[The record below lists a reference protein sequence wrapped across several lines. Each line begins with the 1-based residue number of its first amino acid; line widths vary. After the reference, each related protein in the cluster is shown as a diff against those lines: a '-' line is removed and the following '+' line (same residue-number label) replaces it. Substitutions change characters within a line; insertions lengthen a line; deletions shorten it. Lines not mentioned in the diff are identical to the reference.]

1 MNEFD
6 MEAQDE
12 TETSKLANKRVSE
25 LVSDRVN
32 MGKVFLERAARL
44 LLEKILSSNQ
54 SPDMLFVNMLY

>member
-12 TETSKLANKRVSE
+12 TETSKLAKKLVSE

-32 MGKVFLERAARL
+32 VGKVFL
-44 LLEKILSSNQ
+44 Q
-54 SPDMLFVNMLY
+54 QDCY